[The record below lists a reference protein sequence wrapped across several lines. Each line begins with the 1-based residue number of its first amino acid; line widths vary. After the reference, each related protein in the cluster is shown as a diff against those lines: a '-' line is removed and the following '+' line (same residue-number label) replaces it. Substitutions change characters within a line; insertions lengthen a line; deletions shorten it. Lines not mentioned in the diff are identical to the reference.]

1 MVEVFGAHGEY
12 VEKPEDIHPALER
25 AVASGNPAVGNVIVD
40 PKAQSSTQSFLE
52 YKAI

>member
-1 MVEVFGAHGEY
+1 MAQVFGAYGKY
-12 VEKPEDIHPALER
+12 AEKFEDIRQALER
-25 AVASGNPAVGNVIVD
+25 AVASGNPAVGNVIVN